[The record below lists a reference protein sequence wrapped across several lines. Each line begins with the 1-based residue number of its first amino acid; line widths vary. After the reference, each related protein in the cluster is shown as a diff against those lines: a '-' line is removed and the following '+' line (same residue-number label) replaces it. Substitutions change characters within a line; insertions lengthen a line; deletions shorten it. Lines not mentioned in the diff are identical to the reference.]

1 MEEKME
7 ILLVED
13 SNMVAKGLIYSLEQN
28 GYKINHKTTKKDTIE
43 FLEKEKT
50 DLIIL
55 DISLPDGNGFEIY
68 EKEIKPKK
76 IPTIFLT
83 AKDEEDD
90 IVQGLESGADDYM
103 TKPFSTRE
111 LLARINKILL
121 KEKRNSIIE
130 IDNIKF
136 NTDKMVVYK
145 NNEEIS
151 LTSLELKILHLLF
164 INLNKVVT
172 RKDIIEKIWEW
183 TGNDVN
189 DNTVTVYLKRIR
201 EKIENDII
209 YTVKG
214 IGYRID
220 EK

>member
-1 MEEKME
+1 MN

-13 SNMVAKGLIYSLEQN
+13 SIMVAKGLIYSLKAN
-28 GYKINHKTTKKDTIE
+28 GYNVTHKTNKKETIE
-43 FLEKEKT
+43 FLENTKP

-68 EKEIKPKK
+68 ESEIHLQK

-90 IVQGLESGADDYM
+90 IVRGLESGADDYM

-111 LLARINKILL
+111 LIARINKILL
-121 KEKRNSIIE
+121 KGKQNSIIKVN
-130 IDNIKF
+130 DIKF
-136 NTDKMVVYK
+136 DLDKMAVYK
-145 NNEEIS
+145 NEQEIS
-151 LTSLELKILHLLF
+151 LTSLEIKILNLLF
-164 INLNKVVT
+164 TNLNTVVT
-172 RKDIIEKIWEW
+172 RKDIIYKIWEW

-201 EKIENDII
+201 EKLSSDII
-209 YTVKG
+209 CTVKG

>member
-1 MEEKME
+1 MD

-13 SNMVAKGLIYSLEQN
+13 SIMVAKGLIYSLEQN
-28 GYKINHKTTKKDTIE
+28 GYKVIHKINKKETIS
-43 FLEKEKT
+43 FLENEKVN
-50 DLIIL
+50 LVIL

-68 EKEIKPKK
+68 ENIIKNKN

-90 IVQGLESGADDYM
+90 IVRGLESGADDYM

-111 LLARINKILL
+111 LVARINKILF
-121 KEKRNSIIE
+121 KEKKNVVITVK
-130 IDNIKF
+130 DIKF
-136 NTDKMVVYK
+136 DLNKMVVYK
-145 NNEEIS
+145 NNDEIS
-151 LTSLELKILHLLF
+151 LSSLELKILHLLF
-164 INLNKVVT
+164 TNLNKVVT

-201 EKIENDII
+201 EKLSSDII
-209 YTVKG
+209 CTVKG

-220 EK
+220 EE